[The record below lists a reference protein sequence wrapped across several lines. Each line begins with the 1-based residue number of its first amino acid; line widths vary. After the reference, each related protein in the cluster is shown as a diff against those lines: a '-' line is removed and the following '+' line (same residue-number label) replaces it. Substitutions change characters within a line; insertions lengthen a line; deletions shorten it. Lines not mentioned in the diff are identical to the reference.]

1 MTYRTLLCAA
11 LLLGAPWA
19 GPAWGKV
26 KVDSVFGANMV
37 LQREQP
43 VRVRGSADPGEPVT
57 LRFAGQEKSGAAG
70 ADGRW
75 VLTLDPLPAS
85 REPQVMVIT
94 GKTGRVELA
103 NILVGDVWLCVGQSN
118 MAFQLAKAKGGAQEA
133 ASADYPEI
141 RIFGIHFNAA
151 REPREQAQ
159 GEWAECRPKR
169 AAKSSAV
176 AYFFARDLHR
186 QVGVPIGLM
195 GSSLSGSYAEVWM
208 SREAQLADPHTRA
221 YLEAWDW
228 LDQHIKV
235 AEAAQPGGKSAV
247 YVDETGAPVDLK
259 AVGERFRQWKKACV
273 EARKNGRPL
282 PADFPLGFEPLKEL
296 PRPDNAVMRPT
307 GGFNGTIAA
316 LTALPIKGAVW
327 YQGESHLVASEY
339 GHVLARLIT
348 DWRERFGVG
357 DFPFL
362 VVGLPNW
369 KGRGRIAQEPVGGT
383 WPWVREQQFAVA
395 RALPNVFVTVNT
407 DTAIPDQGDL
417 HPTNKQPVGER
428 LARMAAS
435 RVYGQKV
442 KAEGPVF
449 ARMSMEGDRVRLTFR
464 PAEEDLTTIAAEI
477 PGEPTGLPGSPVLGF
492 AVAGPDRQWKW
503 AEATLEGN
511 AVVLSAAG
519 VERPVAVRYNWADY
533 PIGNLFGQS
542 GLPAAPFRTDD
553 WQD

>member
-1 MTYRTLLCAA
+1 MNPIVLFCVVLLACGLSVA
-11 LLLGAPWA
+11 
-19 GPAWGKV
+19 PAWGKV
-26 KVDSVFGANMV
+26 TVDSVFGSNMV

-43 VRVRGSADPGEPVT
+43 VRVRGAADPGERVT
-57 LRFAGQEKSGAAG
+57 VRFAGQEKSGAAG

-75 VLTLDPLPAS
+75 MLTLDPLPVS
-85 REPQVMVIT
+85 REPRTMTIA
-94 GKTGRVELA
+94 GSASRVELQ

-118 MAFQLAKAKGGAQEA
+118 MAFQLAKAKDGAQEA
-133 ASADYPEI
+133 AAADYPEI
-141 RIFGIHFNAA
+141 RIFGVHFNAA

-169 AAKSSAV
+169 AAKTSAV

-186 QVGVPIGLM
+186 QIGVPIGLM

-208 SREAQLADPHTRA
+208 SREAQLAHPYTRP

-228 LDQHIKV
+228 LDRHVKL
-235 AEAAQPGGKSAV
+235 AGAARSGGKGAS
-247 YVDETGAPVDLK
+247 YVDEAGAPVDLK
-259 AVGERFRQWKKACV
+259 ALSERFRQWKNAAT
-273 EARKNGRPL
+273 EARKRGRPL
-282 PADFPLGFEPLKEL
+282 PEDFPAGFAVLKEL

-307 GGFNGTIAA
+307 GGFNGAIAP

-327 YQGESHLVASEY
+327 YQGESHLVAADY
-339 GHVLARLIT
+339 GHVLARLIA
-348 DWRERFGVG
+348 DWRARFGVG

-395 RALPNVFVTVNT
+395 KALPNVFVTVNT

-428 LARMAAS
+428 LARLAAA
-435 RVYGQKV
+435 RVYGQTGP
-442 KAEGPVF
+442 AEGPVF
-449 ARMSMEGDRVRLTFR
+449 EHLRQEGDRVRLTFR
-464 PAEEDLTTIAAEI
+464 HAEDGLMTIAAEI
-477 PGEPTGLPGSPVLGF
+477 PGAPANLPQSPVRGF
-492 AVAGPDRQWKW
+492 AIAGPDRKWKW
-503 AEATLEGN
+503 ADATIEGN
-511 AVVLSAAG
+511 EVVLSADG
-519 VERPVAVRYNWADY
+519 VEPPVAVRYNWADY
-533 PIGNLFGQS
+533 PVGNLFGKS

-553 WQD
+553 WQN